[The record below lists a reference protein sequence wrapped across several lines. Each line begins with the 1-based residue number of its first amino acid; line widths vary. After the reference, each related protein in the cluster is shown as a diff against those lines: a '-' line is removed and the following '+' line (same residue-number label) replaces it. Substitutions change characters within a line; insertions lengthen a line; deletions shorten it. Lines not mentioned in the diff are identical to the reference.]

1 MNQEINQT
9 TPPQQEVAAGF
20 ITNELVTQFL
30 EFFKAPVFEDEPEK
44 TRVAGVLNPILL
56 SLFAGIS
63 YIPINALIR
72 DVTTS
77 LSSIIIGVVILVP
90 LAFALIAVRRG
101 AVRRTATIFVTILF
115 LMLVIFAGL
124 FGRALNNPVFPGL
137 MTVIFLAGILL
148 GTRSAI
154 IFGALSIGE
163 VVALSMINQFAELPI
178 VLETS
183 DSTYY
188 QSIILSMVLMAF
200 YVYFG
205 TRSYGKAFQQVAE
218 AETSLRDSNKELEE
232 IRTYLEQEV
241 AENTR
246 QLERRSRQL
255 EAAAKVAGAS
265 ISTQNLDEMLENVVN
280 EVSRQFDFFHV
291 GIFMLDEQKEWAA
304 LRAASSE
311 GGKQMI
317 ARNHRLAVGRQGIVG
332 FVTSLGQG
340 RISQDTGGDRVHE
353 PAEELPETR
362 SEMALPLISRGEI
375 IGALDIQDTNPD
387 AFTED
392 DIDVLQTMADQIALA
407 IENIRLFAQTQETLV
422 EVQRLFGD
430 YSQQAWHDVHKKNLL
445 SSYRYFSGAVTKVD
459 GDALSETTETT
470 VSIPVEVRGVKL
482 GAIEISKGEDD
493 AKWSDD
499 ELKLLKSLSDQLGIA
514 LDSARLF
521 NESQLRATTEHAISD
536 INSQL
541 WETMDINA
549 ILRTTAANLRET
561 LALPELT
568 IRMASPDEDSEV
580 SSNGNLETDKIEV
593 ND

>member
-1 MNQEINQT
+1 LRTDEILT
-9 TPPQQEVAAGF
+9 RVIGF
-20 ITNELVTQFL
+20 FRS
-30 EFFKAPVFEDEPEK
+30 PVFEDDPEK

-90 LAFALIAVRRG
+90 IAFALYAVRRG
-101 AVRRTATIFVTILF
+101 TVRRTATIFVTILYF
-115 LMLVIFAGL
+115 MLAIFAGL
-124 FGRALNNPVFPGL
+124 FGRALYNPVFPGL

-154 IFGALSIGE
+154 IFGALSITE
-163 VVALSMINQFAELPI
+163 VAALYLINQFAELPI

-183 DSTYY
+183 DTTYY
-188 QSIILSMVLMAF
+188 QSILLSMILMAF

-205 TRSYGKAFQQVAE
+205 TRSYGKAFQQVTE
-218 AETSLRDSNKELEE
+218 AENSLRDSNKELEE

-246 QLERRSRQL
+246 LLERRSRQL

-265 ISTQNLDEMLENVVN
+265 ISTQNLDQMLENVVK

-311 GGKQMI
+311 GGKRMI

-332 FVTSLGQG
+332 FVTSLGKG

-362 SEMALPLISRGEI
+362 SEMALPLIYRGEI
-375 IGALDIQDTNPD
+375 IGALDIQDTNPE
-387 AFTED
+387 AFIED
-392 DIDVLQTMADQIALA
+392 DIDVLQTMADQITLA
-407 IENIRLFAQTQETLV
+407 IENIRLFAQTQETLA
-422 EVQRLFGD
+422 EVQRMFGD
-430 YSQQAWHDVHKKNLL
+430 YSQQAWREVHQKNLL
-445 SSYRYFSGAVTKVD
+445 SSYRYFSGAVSKLD
-459 GDALSETTETT
+459 GHEITEMTETT

-482 GAIEISKGEDD
+482 GAIEISKGEDEE
-493 AKWSDD
+493 KWSDD
-499 ELKLLKSLSDQLGIA
+499 ELKLLKSLSEQLGIA
-514 LDSARLF
+514 LDGARLF
-521 NESQLRATTEHAISD
+521 SESQLRATTEHAISD

-561 LALPELT
+561 LSLPELT
-568 IRMASPDEDSEV
+568 IRMASPDDDIEV
-580 SSNGNLETDKIEV
+580 SSNGNLETDEIEV